1 LVGRKGT
8 NNVKFL
14 TENYTKSMSHTA
26 RRGKWHGKHIR
37 VLPPTC
43 AVAGMLLLANGGS
56 IEEKQKLFAID
67 YQFSNL

>member
-1 LVGRKGT
+1 MP
-8 NNVKFL
+8 L
-14 TENYTKSMSHTA
+14 TTRT
-26 RRGKWHGKHIR
+26 GKWHGKHIR
-37 VLPPTC
+37 VLPPTR

>member
-1 LVGRKGT
+1 ML
-8 NNVKFL
+8 NFL
-14 TENYTKSMSHTA
+14 LKIIQKKVSHTA

-37 VLPPTC
+37 LLPPTC
-43 AVAGMLLLANGGS
+43 AVVGMQLLANGGS